1 MNFRRLGILIAS
13 VFTAAVLGGVLA
25 YGQMGPRHYDPSTE
39 TTVQGSV
46 TAVNTVTG
54 MRRWTGLHLT
64 VQSADKKYDVH
75 VGPSTYVDSSGFKFA
90 EGDQVEVVGSK
101 VDVNGAPAL
110 IAREIRKDGKVLS
123 LRDKQ
128 GFPLWSGGRRMA
140 Q

>member
-13 VFTAAVLGGVLA
+13 VFTVTVLGVVVTH
-25 YGQMGPRHYDPSTE
+25 GQMGPRHYDPSTE

-64 VQSADKKYDVH
+64 VQSADQKYDVH